1 MESLT
6 IFQGNRAYIE
16 MVIGSLSDEQMLAMP
31 DSFDN
36 NIAWNLGHL
45 IVVQQSLIY
54 RLCGLDTLTSRTH
67 VVQFS
72 PDTSPENW
80 EKRPDLAELRSL
92 LTQSTEKLTA
102 DAQAGLFQTAVY
114 IPYTTTTNFDLP
126 TFADAM
132 NFNLYH
138 EGLHFGAI
146 MALRNLVK

>member
-1 MESLT
+1 MESLS

-16 MVIGSLSDEQMLAMP
+16 MVIGSLSDEQMVAMP
-31 DSFDN
+31 EGFDN

-54 RLCGLDTLTSRTH
+54 RLCGLDTLTKRIH
-67 VVQFS
+67 VAQFS
-72 PDTSPENW
+72 PGTSPANW
-80 EKRPDLAELRSL
+80 KKNPDLAELRSL
-92 LTQSTEKLTA
+92 LSQSTEKVVA

-114 IPYTTTTNFDLP
+114 TPYTTTTKFDLP
-126 TFADAM
+126 TFADAV